1 MDILDFTKRVES
13 FSKLYKIDEE
23 SDVNPNYTDSRKL
36 EKELTAHNE
45 EIKQERIL
53 KIGVIGRVKA
63 GKSSL
68 LNMLFFGG
76 RDVLPKAATPM
87 TAALTCLRYG
97 ETCRAEIDCFTPE
110 DISEIK
116 QNAKKYEDFLKKEI
130 QDQISTLKERN
141 KAVRKVLDD
150 NEILRR
156 AEKNAEKE
164 LKDHFYL
171 GAYEQ
176 AILLNKSGE
185 MPQVTQLEANT
196 PDALMS
202 ELQHYVGADGKYM
215 PYTKSVILY
224 LPEEGLKGIEI
235 IDTPGVN
242 DPVKS
247 REERTNQFLKNC
259 NVVLTVSP
267 TSQFLDESDCNF
279 IEGAMTASGVQEC
292 YLIGSRF
299 DDTLIESAV
308 SESISDPL
316 LLIEQVTS
324 SLKERAHEVLNQRN
338 VKFNEFV
345 GSSSIAFTLLQYFD
359 EKNKWDE
366 LGQTVWYNL
375 SDSFPSIFNSS
386 EKAKEVLAALTGKTK
401 INQIIDT
408 INQNKQATLDK
419 ADRTFNDKYKHQLRN
434 YLSAIE
440 KWTEIQLSE
449 LDSANEEQLLRR
461 KAMLERISKDIENN
475 VNETFTHSV
484 EDFSSQLE
492 EALSNKNRDI
502 FKGFDAD
509 EGRGTDT
516 ETEYYTESVRRE
528 RSGFLNGVKRLF
540 RSSSGYYYED
550 VERSRTKIVKV
561 VRTAPICDAIDEM
574 RERIEEQLSYLASSI
589 KSGWQDSVVD
599 VVGSRLYGKL
609 NTNAEVKQYLPKQ
622 RVIEELLNKSI
633 SKLPEMMFKLDA
645 KPSDFERRVTLDESD
660 GNSFI
665 RKSEEYMNNLQ
676 KSVSNMIT
684 NYVENYRKT
693 LINQRLGNRLTTDL
707 TRRLN
712 KTLSDLNDIE
722 VNTKLYNSINCEVKK
737 LKSEIVIN

>member
-13 FSKLYKIDEE
+13 FSKLYKINEE

-141 KAVRKVLDD
+141 KTAHKVLDD

-156 AEKNAEKE
+156 AEKNAEKK

-176 AILLNKSGE
+176 AILLSKSGE

-202 ELQHYVGADGKYM
+202 ELQHYVGFDGKYM

-279 IEGAMTASGVQEC
+279 IEGAMTSSGVQEC

-375 SDSFPSIFNSS
+375 SDSFPNIFNSS

-461 KAMLERISKDIENN
+461 KAMLERMSKDIENN
-475 VNETFTHSV
+475 VNGTFRDSV

-509 EGRGTDT
+509 EGRTT
-516 ETEYYTESVRRE
+516 ETKTEYYTESVRRE
-528 RSGFLNGVKRLF
+528 KPGLFSWGARKIGFG
-540 RSSSGYYYED
+540 GYYYED
-550 VERSRTKIVKV
+550 IERSRTKTVKV
-561 VRTAPICDAIDEM
+561 VRTAPICDAIDEV
-574 RERIEEQLSYLASSI
+574 RERIEEQLSYLASAI
-589 KSGWQDSVVD
+589 KSSWQDGVVD
-599 VVGSRLYGKL
+599 VVGSSLYRKL
-609 NTNAEVKQYLPKQ
+609 NTNAEAKQYLPKQ

-633 SKLPEMMFKLDA
+633 SQLPEMMFKLDA
-645 KPSDFERRVTLDESD
+645 KPSDFERRVTLDESN

-665 RKSEEYMNNLQ
+665 HKSEEYMNNLQ
-676 KSVSNMIT
+676 RSVSNMIT

-693 LINQRLGNRLTTDL
+693 LINQSLGNKLTTDL

>member
-1 MDILDFTKRVES
+1 MEILDFTKRVES
-13 FSKLYKIDEE
+13 FSELYKINKE
-23 SDVNPNYTDSRKL
+23 SDVNLNYTDSRKL
-36 EKELTAHNE
+36 EKELAAHNE

-130 QDQISTLKERN
+130 QEQISKLKEKN
-141 KAVRKVLDD
+141 KTARKVLDD
-150 NEILRR
+150 NEIRR
-156 AEKNAEKE
+156 KAEKNAEKE

-176 AILLNKSGE
+176 AILLSKFGE

-196 PDALMS
+196 PDALIS
-202 ELQHYVGADGKYM
+202 ELQHYVGAEGKYM

-279 IEGAMTASGVQEC
+279 IEGAMTSSGVQEC

-308 SESISDPL
+308 SENINDPL
-316 LLIEQVTS
+316 LLIERVTS
-324 SLKERAHEVLNQRN
+324 SLKERAQEVLSERN
-338 VKFNEFV
+338 VKFNDFI

-359 EKNKWDE
+359 KKNKWDE

-375 SDSFPSIFNSS
+375 SDSFPNIFNSS
-386 EKAKEVLAALTGKTK
+386 EKAKEVLTALTGKTK

-408 INQNKQATLDK
+408 INQNKQSTLDK
-419 ADRTFNDKYKHQLRN
+419 ADRTFNDKYKHQLKN

-440 KWTEIQLSE
+440 KWAEGQLSE
-449 LDSANEEQLLRR
+449 LDSADEEQLLR
-461 KAMLERISKDIENN
+461 KKVMLERMSKDIENN

-484 EDFSSQLE
+484 EGFSSQLK

-509 EGRGTDT
+509 EGRETGTK
-516 ETEYYTESVRRE
+516 TEYYTESVRRE
-528 RSGFLNGVKRLF
+528 KSGALSWLARKTGLG
-540 RSSSGYYYED
+540 GYYYED
-550 VERSRTKIVKV
+550 VERSRTKTINI
-561 VRTAPICDAIDEM
+561 VRTAPICDAIDEV
-574 RERIEEQLSYLASSI
+574 RERIEDQLAYLANSI
-589 KSGWQDSVVD
+589 KFGWQDAVVD
-599 VVGSRLYGKL
+599 EVGGRLYGKL
-609 NTNAEVKQYLPKQ
+609 NTDAEAKQYLPKQ
-622 RVIEELLNKSI
+622 RVIEELLNKSV
-633 SKLPEMMFKLDA
+633 SMLPEMVFKLDA
-645 KPSDFERRVTLDESD
+645 KPNEFERRITLDESD
-660 GNSFI
+660 GDTFI
-665 RKSEEYMNNLQ
+665 RKSEEYINNLQ
-676 KSVSNMIT
+676 KSVSNMIS
-684 NYVENYRKT
+684 NYVENYKKT
-693 LINQRLGNRLTTDL
+693 LISQSIGNKLTADL
-707 TRRLN
+707 KRRLD
-712 KTLSDLNDIE
+712 KTLSDLKNIE
-722 VNTKLYNSINCEVKK
+722 INTKFYNSINREVKQ

>member
-13 FSKLYKIDEE
+13 FSKLYKINEE

-130 QDQISTLKERN
+130 QDQISTLKEKN
-141 KAVRKVLDD
+141 KTASKKLDD
-150 NEILRR
+150 NEIRRR
-156 AEKNAEKE
+156 AEKKAEKE

-202 ELQHYVGADGKYM
+202 ELQHYVGSDGKYM

-259 NVVLTVSP
+259 NVVLTV
-267 TSQFLDESDCNF
+267 ESDCNF
-279 IEGAMTASGVQEC
+279 IEKAMTSSGVQEC

-324 SLKERAHEVLNQRN
+324 SLKERAHEILNQKN

-359 EKNKWDE
+359 EKNKWDA

-375 SDSFPSIFNSS
+375 SDSFPNIFNSS

-461 KAMLERISKDIENN
+461 KAMLERMSKDIENN
-475 VNETFTHSV
+475 VNETFRDSV

-528 RSGFLNGVKRLF
+528 RSGFLNRVKRF
-540 RSSSGYYYED
+540 VGSSSGYYYED
-550 VERSRTKIVKV
+550 VERSRTKTVKV
-561 VRTAPICDAIDEM
+561 VRTAPICDAIDEV

-589 KSGWQDSVVD
+589 KSGWQDGVVD

-609 NTNAEVKQYLPKQ
+609 NINAEAKQYLPKQ

-633 SKLPEMMFKLDA
+633 SQLPEMMFKLDA
-645 KPSDFERRVTLDESD
+645 KPNDFERRVTLDESD

-693 LINQRLGNRLTTDL
+693 LINQRLGNKLTTDL

-722 VNTKLYNSINCEVKK
+722 VNTKLYNSINCEAKK